1 MTRPIDL
8 LEEAIHLLRR
18 TSALTYAYYLIGVA
32 PFTIVLLQFLV
43 NASYHRY
50 AAEHLVESAAELVIA
65 YAWMKGFQAMACRQ
79 LLATSMGDPVRPLS
93 LLDLVRLW
101 LAQWAI
107 QPLGI
112 LAKPM
117 AFLVLVPS
125 PFVDA
130 FFQNASILLTGRPG
144 DLARCIRFSKGE
156 IGPSL
161 VLQAVIFIFRVVVF
175 AAVYSAFA
183 TLPFLARTLFGID
196 TPLTRSYE
204 WLLSLP
210 FILGTGFQSYLLID
224 LLVKSVYVVRITTI
238 ECASSGKD
246 LLRRLAA
253 LGYDTA
259 K

>member
-18 TSALTYAYYLIGVA
+18 TSVLTYAYYLIGVA

-50 AAEHLVESAAELVIA
+50 ATEHLMDSSAELMIA
-65 YAWMKGFQAMACRQ
+65 YAWMKGFEAMACRQ
-79 LLATSMGDPVRPLS
+79 LLTASTGGPVRPLS
-93 LLDLVRLW
+93 PLGLIRLW
-101 LAQWAI
+101 LAQWAV

-130 FFQNASILLTGRPG
+130 FFQNASILLTGSPG
-144 DLARCIRFSKGE
+144 DMSRCIRFSKGD

-161 VLQAVIFIFRVVVF
+161 VFQAVIFIFRVVVF
-175 AAVYSAFA
+175 ASVYSAFA
-183 TLPFLARTLFGID
+183 ALPFLARTLFGID

-210 FILGTGFQSYLLID
+210 FILGTGFLSYLVID
-224 LLVKSVYVVRITTI
+224 LLLKSVYVVRITAI
-238 ECASSGKD
+238 ECESSGKD
-246 LLRRLAA
+246 LLNRLETI
-253 LGYDTA
+253 GYGTA
-259 K
+259 T